1 MNRQTMW
8 TKAGAC
14 ALLLGAALN
23 GTLRAADTPGKP
35 VKLSGYVLDSACAY
49 VKDLKKPIS
58 AECAVT
64 CAKAGSPLVIM
75 TREGAIYLPISEA
88 PPGTGQNDRLM
99 EYAGKMVT
107 VTGKAYVKGGS
118 HAIVIEKIESK

>member
-1 MNRQTMW
+1 MNHQTTW
-8 TKAGAC
+8 IKSGALALVLGTAFGGAG
-14 ALLLGAALN
+14 
-23 GTLRAADTPGKP
+23 RAADAPGKS
-35 VKLSGYVLDSACAY
+35 VKISGYVLDSACAY

-64 CAKAGSPLVIM
+64 CAKAGSPLVIL

-88 PPGTGQNDRLM
+88 PPATGQNDRLM

-118 HAIVIEKIESK
+118 HAIVIEKIEAK